1 MLADFHNHSCLSPCG
16 SLELSPRV
24 LAEAAAARDVK
35 ILALTDHNT
44 SRNCPAFAVHCK
56 RLGII
61 PLYGVEVSALEEA
74 HMVTLFGNLEA
85 ALDFGEYIY
94 SIITPLPNNPEKTG
108 DQVYVDAD
116 DNIVGELE
124 YFLPVAANIG
134 VDELGPEAAK
144 YGGIVIP
151 AHIDRSAFSMA
162 SQFGAVV
169 PGPWAALECIRIPP
183 ALTLGYAAPSGN
195 ETKLLDTL
203 GFPLVTGSDAHYIE
217 HVGRRSFELD
227 AAIEELLPGG
237 PGGDVDMEALK
248 RALGKRVRM

>member
-24 LAEAAAARDVK
+24 LVEAAAARNVQ

-44 SRNCPAFAVHCK
+44 SRNCPAFAVHCR

-61 PLYGVEVSALEEA
+61 PLYGLEVTTLEEA

-85 ALDFGEYIY
+85 AMDFGEYIY

-124 YFLPVAANIG
+124 YFLPSAANIG
-134 VDELGPEAAK
+134 IDELGSEAAK

-151 AHIDRSAFSMA
+151 AHVDRSAFSMT

-169 PGPWAALECIRIPP
+169 YGPWAALECVRIPP
-183 ALTLGYAAPSGN
+183 VLTAGYANPSEN
-195 ETKLLDTL
+195 RTKLLDTL
-203 GFPLVTGSDAHYIE
+203 GFPLVTGSDAHYVE

-227 AAIEELLPGG
+227 SCAEALLPGG
-237 PGGDVDMEALK
+237 LDGDVDIEALK
-248 RALGKRVRM
+248 RALGRRTQM

>member
-24 LAEAAAARDVK
+24 LVEAAADRNVQ

-44 SRNCPAFAVHCK
+44 SLNCPAFAVHCK

-61 PLYGVEVSALEEA
+61 PLYGLEVTTLEEA

-85 ALDFGEYIY
+85 ATEFGEYIY

-116 DNIVGELE
+116 DNIIGELE

-151 AHIDRSAFSMA
+151 AHIDRPAFSMS

-169 PGPWAALECIRIPP
+169 QGPWAALECVRIPP
-183 ALTLGYAAPSGN
+183 ALTTGYSTPSGN
-195 ETKLLDTL
+195 GTKLLDTL
-203 GFPLVTGSDAHYIE
+203 GFPLVTGSDAHYVE
-217 HVGRRSFELD
+217 HVGRRPFELN
-227 AAIEELLPGG
+227 AVIEELLPGG
-237 PGGDVDMEALK
+237 HDGGVDMETLK

>member
-24 LAEAAAARDVK
+24 LVETASARKVQ
-35 ILALTDHNT
+35 IPALPHHNT

-61 PLYGVEVSALEEA
+61 PLYGLEVTVLEEA

-85 ALDFGEYIY
+85 AVDFGEYIY

-116 DNIVGELE
+116 DNIVGQLE

-134 VDELGPEAAK
+134 VDDLGPEAAK

-169 PGPWAALECIRIPP
+169 YGPWAALECIRIPP
-183 ALTLGYAAPSGN
+183 ILATGYAAPPENGA
-195 ETKLLDTL
+195 KILDTL
-203 GFPLVTGSDAHYIE
+203 DFPLITGSDAHYIE
-217 HVGRRSFELD
+217 HIGRRSFELD
-227 AAIEELLPGG
+227 AVIEELLPGG
-237 PGGDVDMEALK
+237 PDGDVDMETLK